1 MCVKMEFAF
10 KPVLL
15 LYVVS
20 SQVRCWRQFS
30 VLIQKMFCPAMYQFY
45 LLRITYV
52 TISDATSLF
61 NEPIISRHE
70 KSSSPTRTATFCLWR
85 LSGGSSIVSL
95 PHFIIITSS
104 RSHCCCRP
112 ERITLREKHRIHLQ
126 SHRSRLQAT

>member
-70 KSSSPTRTATFCLWR
+70 KSSSRPGLRHSVFGDSPADR
-85 LSGGSSIVSL
+85 PSSLSLISSS
-95 PHFIIITSS
+95 
-104 RSHCCCRP
+104 
-112 ERITLREKHRIHLQ
+112 
-126 SHRSRLQAT
+126 